1 MATFKPVVFK
11 SQSDNH
17 NKADGTTNIKIR
29 VYHNGDSKYI
39 PTRFFIASM
48 YMSKTGEVLEECPE
62 ADNLNY
68 ELGDIIQSYR
78 KIVLKIGSMKLRQMS
93 CTALRN
99 HLVKFTDPKT
109 ENINFVSFSRQIIA
123 EPRKESTSNWYKDSL
138 NALTWFYK
146 SEIIDANDIT
156 SSLLNDLIKQLRKKG
171 PGDKPLE
178 PGSINNYLRGI
189 RALFNKYKLEVND
202 DDLGIIRVHHD
213 PFKKVKI
220 PKYKRKRKN
229 IGTEEIKKIRDS
241 KCDQSRDILGKDVFM
256 MLFYLMGMNI
266 ADLYKLEAPI
276 SGRVEYERKKMDR
289 EEEEDNILLSIK
301 VELELQFLF
310 DKYSSKGFLS
320 DIKNRY
326 ATVQNLGKAVNTGL
340 KNICEREEIKKVTTL
355 WVRHSWASLA
365 RNKAGATTAD
375 VDFCLGHV
383 TKEHKMA
390 DIYIEEDYSICD
402 RINRDVIN
410 LLE

>member
-17 NKADGTTNIKIR
+17 TKADGTTNIKIR
-29 VYHNGDSKYI
+29 IYHNGDSKYI
-39 PTRFFIASM
+39 ATRFFIPADAMCKS
-48 YMSKTGEVLEECPE
+48 GEIIEGWPN

-68 ELGDIIQSYR
+68 ELGEVIQGYR
-78 KIVLKIGSMKLRQMS
+78 KVVLKIGSMKLRQLS

-109 ENINFVSFSRQIIA
+109 ENMNFVSFSKKVI
-123 EPRKESTSNWYKDSL
+123 EETKKEGTAYWYKDSL
-138 NALTWFYK
+138 NALTWYYK

-156 SSLLNDLIKQLRKKG
+156 SSLLNGMIKQLRICG
-171 PGDKPLE
+171 PSDKPLE

-202 DDLGIIRVHHD
+202 DDLGIIRVQHD

-229 IGTEEIKKIRDS
+229 IGIEEIKMIRDC
-241 KCDQSRDILGKDVFM
+241 KCELPRDVLGQDMFM

-266 ADLYKLEAPI
+266 SDLFKLDPPVA
-276 SGRVEYERKKMDR
+276 GRIEYERKKMDR
-289 EEEEDNILLSIK
+289 EEEEVNVHLSIK
-301 VELELQFLF
+301 VEPELQELF
-310 DKYSSKGFLS
+310 DKYSSHGFLS
-320 DIKNRY
+320 DIKDRY

-340 KNICEREEIKKVTTL
+340 KNICAREGIKKVTTL

-402 RINRDVIN
+402 RINRDVIL